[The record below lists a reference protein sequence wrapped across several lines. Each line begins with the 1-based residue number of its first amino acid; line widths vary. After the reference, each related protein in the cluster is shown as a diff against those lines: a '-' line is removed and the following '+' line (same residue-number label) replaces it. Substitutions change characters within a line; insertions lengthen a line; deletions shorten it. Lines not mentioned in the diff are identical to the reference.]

1 MNKAIVY
8 LQISLENLETSEP
21 IHRAEGK
28 IEQADADLK
37 SIRDIKDVL
46 LWLEGNW
53 TEVSRIADA
62 DKIST
67 TYELRVPGG
76 MVVRTHTYH
85 AGSFS
90 ATEGMVFVPDP
101 IR

>member
-1 MNKAIVY
+1 MNRAFVNLTID
-8 LQISLENLETSEP
+8 LENLQINEP
-21 IHRAEGK
+21 IHRAEGN

-37 SIRDIKDVL
+37 GIRDIEATL
-46 LWLEGNW
+46 SWMGGNW
-53 TEVSRIADA
+53 TEMSRIADA

-85 AGSFS
+85 AGSSS